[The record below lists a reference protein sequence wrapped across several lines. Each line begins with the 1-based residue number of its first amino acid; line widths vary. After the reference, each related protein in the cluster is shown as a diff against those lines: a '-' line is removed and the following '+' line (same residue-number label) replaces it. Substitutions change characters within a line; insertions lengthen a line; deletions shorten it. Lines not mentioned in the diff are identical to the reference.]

1 MSELTLKYYIF
12 DWDDNILFM
21 PTRIHLQLDGEPID
35 VTTKE
40 YAELRHDK
48 TYQLLNGNPDDAF
61 SGFRDGTGDF
71 VGDTQFA
78 LDAKR
83 YAPSF
88 AAFKRA
94 LLKARLFCIV
104 TARGHSSATIR
115 AGVETF
121 ISTVF
126 SEEEQAEMVQNIQ
139 TFNHLAGLDIADE
152 HCLARYLDLNGYVG
166 VSSPG
171 FLKVFEA
178 HALSGLDSGAANPEN
193 AKSFAVRQ
201 FVIQTVALAQNLPY
215 EGQNEGQTNLRPIAF
230 GFSDDDP
237 RNLAT
242 VRNFLETKLTEEFP
256 NVDFFVYDTSGKHAE
271 VEQL

>member
-1 MSELTLKYYIF
+1 MSDIDLKYYIF

-21 PTRIHLQLDGEPID
+21 PTVIHLQLDGKPVD

-40 YAELRHDK
+40 YAELRHDE

-71 VGDTQFA
+71 VGDTLQAISAERF
-78 LDAKR
+78 
-83 YAPSF
+83 APSF

-94 LLKARLFCIV
+94 LIKARLFSIV
-104 TARGHSSATIR
+104 TARGHGANTIRQGVELFIDEVLSSA
-115 AGVETF
+115 
-121 ISTVF
+121 
-126 SEEEQAEMVQNIQ
+126 EQQEMVSNIQ
-139 TFNHLAGLDIADE
+139 KFNQLAGLVISEDQ
-152 HCLARYLDLNGYVG
+152 CLARYLDLNGYVG

-171 FLKVFEA
+171 FLKIFNK
-178 HALSGLDSGAANPEN
+178 HALSGINSGTKAEASNPEN
-193 AKSFAVRQ
+193 AKTFAVRQ
-201 FVIQTVALAQNLPY
+201 FVERTLKLVENLPA
-215 EGQNEGQTNLRPIAF
+215 GAKRIAF

-242 VRNFLETKLTEEFP
+242 VRHFLDEKLTEEYP
-256 NVDFFVYDTSGKHAE
+256 NIDFFVYDTSGEKEE